1 MDPCIGKDLH
11 QSTNVV
17 NRYAHDLLHLEF
29 LAHKSMASVYSPR
42 STSTPAQRR
51 TTTQRAPRVVEV
63 EQPNKRECVSLFSP
77 FTLQGR
83 NGIFTSR
90 LGYLQLP
97 CYYFYPKS
105 PDLLAIIFDLSKVTV
120 PKE

>member
-51 TTTQRAPRVVEV
+51 TTTQPGMISWSQMTGLAFPSHLPILQGPTNV
-63 EQPNKRECVSLFSP
+63 QRECQVQF
-77 FTLQGR
+77 FKEEIFLQ
-83 NGIFTSR
+83 
-90 LGYLQLP
+90 
-97 CYYFYPKS
+97 
-105 PDLLAIIFDLSKVTV
+105 
-120 PKE
+120 